1 MLFIIIFVCIYIFIE
16 LKTKYSI
23 IKPLK
28 SLSSKG
34 NLIICTHS
42 YEHKD
47 VFIMLQELQ
56 KSSKKYV
63 MLFADKIWNHLLEP
77 LRPNNVEFLFIKG
90 NTVNTISSKLLLGC
104 NIVMF
109 LYLLNIPSTG
119 PYYILQNTNCDV
131 NLVKIKSKTEPSNHL
146 NSSIINIM
154 INNMFS
160 TFNIEYIKI
169 KYSLNNNPK
178 YFMNQLIN
186 TLYN

>member
-90 NTVNTISSKLLLGC
+90 NILNRSLVQSSLKPYRSA
-104 NIVMF
+104 
-109 LYLLNIPSTG
+109 LY
-119 PYYILQNTNCDV
+119 
-131 NLVKIKSKTEPSNHL
+131 
-146 NSSIINIM
+146 
-154 INNMFS
+154 
-160 TFNIEYIKI
+160 
-169 KYSLNNNPK
+169 
-178 YFMNQLIN
+178 
-186 TLYN
+186 